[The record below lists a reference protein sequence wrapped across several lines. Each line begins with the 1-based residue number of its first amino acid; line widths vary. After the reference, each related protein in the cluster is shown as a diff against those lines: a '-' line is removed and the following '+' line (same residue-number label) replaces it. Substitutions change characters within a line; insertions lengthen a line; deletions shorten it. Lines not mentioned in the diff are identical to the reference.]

1 MHRNILIS
9 IRFGFQFPFNLSGCF
24 GLICLE
30 KPGALY
36 SLGNTKMKKIWL
48 MLKNYV
54 KKKSLQP
61 WEHKNEKNLVNV
73 KKLCKKK

>member
-1 MHRNILIS
+1 VVKRAHHLIYSNI
-9 IRFGFQFPFNLSGCF
+9 SGCF

-30 KPGALY
+30 KPGVLY
-36 SLGNTKMKKIWL
+36 SFGNTKMKKIWL

-61 WEHKNEKNLVNV
+61 WEHKNEKKLINV